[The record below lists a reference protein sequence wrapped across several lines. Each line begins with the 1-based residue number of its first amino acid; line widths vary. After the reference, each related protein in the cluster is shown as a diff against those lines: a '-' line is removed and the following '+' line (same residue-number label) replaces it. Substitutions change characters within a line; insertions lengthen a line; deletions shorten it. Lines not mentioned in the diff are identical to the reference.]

1 MSGEGGKGAKE
12 TVKKVVLY
20 SECQRG
26 LPITS
31 LVYVVNSSNVCD
43 RDELVHNAGS
53 PTVSHIPPEQL
64 GSVVSSVT
72 PAFEELCFFRGAKC
86 TVLVYSQNIYRSLPL
101 VLQILIY
108 LILSK
113 YFFFFFAKQQEGHL
127 S

>member
-1 MSGEGGKGAKE
+1 MPKE

-20 SECQRG
+20 SECKRG

-53 PTVSHIPPEQL
+53 PSVSHIPPEQL

-72 PAFEELCFFRGAKC
+72 LAFEELCFLGGQNVQFLSIFEKHLQMSPTGSAI
-86 TVLVYSQNIYRSLPL
+86 LVYLDFISFFLPDDNKDN
-101 VLQILIY
+101 Y
-108 LILSK
+108 L
-113 YFFFFFAKQQEGHL
+113 
-127 S
+127 